1 MPTTMYESKHAEIT
15 KLQGLQK
22 RQAELIDEA
31 KAIHAQADADDRD
44 LTEDE
49 NAHVEALLEEANDLE
64 AEYKQRLADDQR
76 AVRKAALAEAETRMQ
91 RLPEARTALGA
102 GVGRRV
108 THMADRIMDD
118 PARGFRSFGEFFS
131 LVRDAFTPGQPI
143 TDERLVRMH
152 AAATGMNQMQG
163 SQGGYLVP
171 PSFSQMIWDGMNQ
184 MPDNLMQY
192 CDVHPMDGME
202 SLTFNANAE
211 TSRVTGSRYGGL
223 QAYWIAEA
231 AEKTASMPRFRR
243 MTLEPHELAV
253 LVYVTDKLLRNAPA
267 LEGYLRRA
275 AGEEIMW
282 LVNDAIINGTGAG
295 QPLGIMNS
303 TALISIAKETNQP
316 NDTVELDNI
325 NKMYTRLLSR
335 ARSGAAWYIN
345 QDVEV
350 ELEGLSASVGTG
362 GFPVYLPSPTGFP
375 TITEMPNSRLKGLP
389 VRPVEYMRTVGDK
402 GDILLANL
410 NYYALGVQGGIQE
423 AMSIHVRF
431 QFNESAFRFV
441 FSVAG
446 EPWLNTPL
454 TPANGTNTLSPF
466 VTLDAR

>member
-1 MPTTMYESKHAEIT
+1 MPAVFESKHAEIT

-31 KAIHAQADADDRD
+31 KAIQAAAEADNRD
-44 LTEDE
+44 VTEDE
-49 NAHVEALLEEANDLE
+49 DARIEALIAEADELEE
-64 AEYKQRLADDQR
+64 EYKQRLEDDKR
-76 AVRKAALAEAETRMQ
+76 AVRKAALADAESRMS
-91 RLPEARTALGA
+91 RLPEARTALG
-102 GVGRRV
+102 GGLGRRV
-108 THMADRIMDD
+108 THMADRVMDN
-118 PARGFRSFGEFFS
+118 PTRGFSSFGEFFS
-131 LVRDAFTPGQPI
+131 LVQNAYTPGQPI
-143 TDERLVRMH
+143 TDERLLRMH
-152 AAATGMNQMQG
+152 AAATGLNQAQG

-171 PSFSQMIWDGMNQ
+171 PAFSQMIWDGMNA

-267 LEGYLRRA
+267 LEGYLRKA

-303 TALISIAKETNQP
+303 SALISIAKETNQP
-316 NDTVELDNI
+316 ADTMELENV
-325 NKMYTRLLSR
+325 NKMYARLLSR
-335 ARSGAAWYIN
+335 ARMGAAWYIN

-350 ELEGLSASVGTG
+350 ELENMSASVGTG
-362 GFPVYLPSPTGFP
+362 GFPVYLPSPNGFP

-466 VTLDAR
+466 VTLDARA